1 MTMKLGGKTI
11 LIAAM
16 IPVAMLLS
24 AGLTYVLI
32 APAAGAAVKTEG
44 GEESGVE
51 AEVDDVPADATVE
64 VLIDNFNCTNNRA
77 AAGSTIHVSF
87 KVVCIVKDGQNLAF
101 EELANKTHKTRTR
114 QSIERIIRS
123 AALED
128 LHDPNLS
135 TIRRQIRE
143 EVNKVVGKNFVLD
156 VAVSDI
162 RLIEQ

>member
-11 LIAAM
+11 LIVAL

-24 AGLTYVLI
+24 AGLTYLMV
-32 APAAGAAVKTEG
+32 APAAGAAAKTEG
-44 GEESGVE
+44 DDAAGKEEE
-51 AEVDDVPADATVE
+51 AVDVPSDATVE

-87 KVVCIVKDGQNLAF
+87 KVVCIVQDRQNLAF

-143 EVNKVVGKNFVLD
+143 EVNKVVGKNFVAD

>member
-1 MTMKLGGKTI
+1 MKFGGKTI
-11 LIAAM
+11 LIVAL

-24 AGLTYVLI
+24 AGLTYMLV
-32 APAAGAAVKTEG
+32 APAVDAAPKEEG
-44 GEESGVE
+44 GKAASEESE
-51 AEVDDVPADATVE
+51 TDDVPSDATVE
-64 VLIDNFNCTNNRA
+64 VLIDSFNCTNNRA

-87 KVVCIVKDGQNLAF
+87 KVVCIVPDGQNLAF
-101 EELANKTHKTRTR
+101 EELANKTNKTRVR
-114 QSIERIIRS
+114 QAIERIIRS

-143 EVNKVVGKNFVLD
+143 EVNKVVGKNYVLD
-156 VAVSDI
+156 IVVNDI

>member
-1 MTMKLGGKTI
+1 MKLGGKTI
-11 LIAAM
+11 LIVAM
-16 IPVAMLLS
+16 IPVCMLLA
-24 AGLTYVLI
+24 AGATYVMV
-32 APAAGAAVKTEG
+32 APAADAAAKTEDG
-44 GEESGVE
+44 DQPAVE
-51 AEVDDVPADATVE
+51 AEAADIPADASVE

-87 KVVCIVKDGQNLAF
+87 KVVCIVQDRQNLAF

-143 EVNKVVGKNFVLD
+143 EVNKVVGKNYVLD

>member
-1 MTMKLGGKTI
+1 MKLGGKTI
-11 LIAAM
+11 LIVAL

-24 AGLTYVLI
+24 AGMTYVLI
-32 APAAGAAVKTEG
+32 APTGDAKAGSEG
-44 GEESGVE
+44 GDSAGKVAE
-51 AEVDDVPADATVE
+51 AADVPVDATVE

-87 KVVCIVKDGQNLAF
+87 KVVCIVQDGQNLAF
-101 EELANKTHKTRTR
+101 EELANKTNKTRVR
-114 QSIERIIRS
+114 QAIERIIRS

-143 EVNKVVGKNFVLD
+143 EINKVVGKNYVLD
-156 VAVSDI
+156 IAVSDI